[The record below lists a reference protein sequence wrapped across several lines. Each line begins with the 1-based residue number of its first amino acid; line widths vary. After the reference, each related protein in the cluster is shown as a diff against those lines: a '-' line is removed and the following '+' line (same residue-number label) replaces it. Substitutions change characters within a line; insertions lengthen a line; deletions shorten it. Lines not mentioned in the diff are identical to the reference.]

1 MKKRLFAVVG
11 CAMLLFGLTSC
22 KKTETIARRV
32 DSPSSETIA
41 KLNLDSVKNGI
52 DAYEFDNT
60 SKNYYDIKIAEDS
73 KSTIVVY
80 NTAIDSFLEQ
90 HGDRN
95 ERVNVAPLTF
105 SGEITATE
113 KTEILKNAYSST
125 TKLTKDLLNV
135 GFEIDYGTNWG
146 KSYSLKDVYKSYLDG
161 QKNNYVSVAYIP
173 LHVVE
178 ISNEVEILN
187 VYVLIPL
194 HVELTTIENNTNSYS
209 EFNSLK
215 TVELTF
221 DESNTLLV

>member
-95 ERVNVAPLTF
+95 EKVNVAPLVF

-125 TKLTKDLLNV
+125 TKLTNDLLNV

-146 KSYSLKDVYKSYLDG
+146 KSYSLKDVYKAYLDG

-194 HVELTTIENNTNSYS
+194 HVELTTI
-209 EFNSLK
+209 
-215 TVELTF
+215 
-221 DESNTLLV
+221 